1 MEMRGDLE
9 GSSRRFS
16 GKKGV
21 IVSKKY
27 YWTRKEERKLLELF
41 KGGLTDPKSLAE
53 KLGRTPGAIQKKL
66 ERLGVV
72 VIKKS
77 QKSKT
82 TTSVPLSNGLLT
94 HEQALLVLA
103 GAIKKAGEP
112 GLDKLEIM
120 RLRILIDAAKTYDS
134 VLEKFERWVEI
145 EERMLEM
152 GKKIEEL
159 EKAWQVKSR
168 FSRVQT

>member
-1 MEMRGDLE
+1 M
-9 GSSRRFS
+9 
-16 GKKGV
+16 
-21 IVSKKY
+21 SKKY
-27 YWTRKEERKLLELF
+27 YWTRKEERKLLDLF
-41 KGGLTDPKSLAE
+41 KGGLTNPKSLAKE
-53 KLGRTPGAIQKKL
+53 LGRTPGAIQKKL

-72 VIKKS
+72 VVKKL

-82 TTSVPLSNGLLT
+82 TTSVPLSNDLLT

-134 VLEKFERWVEI
+134 VLEKFEKWVEI
-145 EERMLEM
+145 EERMMEM
-152 GKKIEEL
+152 DKQIEEL
-159 EKAWQVKSR
+159 QKTYQVQSK

>member
-1 MEMRGDLE
+1 
-9 GSSRRFS
+9 
-16 GKKGV
+16 
-21 IVSKKY
+21 
-27 YWTRKEERKLLELF
+27 
-41 KGGLTDPKSLAE
+41 
-53 KLGRTPGAIQKKL
+53 
-66 ERLGVV
+66 LGVV
-72 VIKKS
+72 VVKKL

-82 TTSVPLSNGLLT
+82 TTSVPLSNDLLT

-134 VLEKFERWVEI
+134 VLEKFEKWVEI
-145 EERMLEM
+145 EERMIEM
-152 GKKIEEL
+152 GKQIEEL
-159 EKAWQVKSR
+159 QKTYQVQSK